1 MKKRVA
7 FFVVLILLLASCTS
21 WLNPRS
27 VAITSVSRSATP
39 IVVTITALPKATNT
53 VILVTIPTTA
63 TPTRTNTPQPAML
76 EENKVIAVE
85 FPLSIL
91 SKKQIQEVA
100 DCKILELA
108 ENRYPDSIG
117 TADLLES
124 FTPESNCDWAVLA
137 LSYAVR
143 NESESPSQLGLEA
156 FKKAVSKNYGFALAP
171 YVFEYY
177 FGSVHLVKNPQFAE
191 KEIAKVEINYTWSGL
206 GEPSNVHH
214 AVTIEKANIIPIIS
228 SSTDS
233 IDSSISVDKIL
244 VQDLAKELNDL
255 LPIDSEVQTLFC
267 TDNFPEWFV
276 ALTFTDGTKINM
288 KSNSNFLFV
297 GGPWQTEIEG
307 QRYLQYSQTFATKI
321 VGFLEALGLPLGKP
335 SGMYCPG
342 GVIFENAFSN
352 FLPPTS
358 TPSPNFSSEAIY
370 TFVAQT
376 VNARLTQIASGT
388 VTPKP

>member
-1 MKKRVA
+1 
-7 FFVVLILLLASCTS
+7 
-21 WLNPRS
+21 
-27 VAITSVSRSATP
+27 
-39 IVVTITALPKATNT
+39 
-53 VILVTIPTTA
+53 
-63 TPTRTNTPQPAML
+63 
-76 EENKVIAVE
+76 
-85 FPLSIL
+85 
-91 SKKQIQEVA
+91 
-100 DCKILELA
+100 
-108 ENRYPDSIG
+108 
-117 TADLLES
+117 
-124 FTPESNCDWAVLA
+124 
-137 LSYAVR
+137 VR
-143 NESESPSQLGLEA
+143 NDSESPSQPGLEA
-156 FKKAVSKNYGFALAP
+156 FKKAISNNYGFALAP

-214 AVTIEKANIIPIIS
+214 AVTIDKANINPIIS
-228 SSTDS
+228 SSTDH

-255 LPIDSEVQTLFC
+255 LPIDSEVHTLFC

-276 ALTFTDGTKINM
+276 ALTFTDGTKIDM

-307 QRYLQYSQTFATKI
+307 QRYLQYSLTFATKI
-321 VGFLEALGLPLGKP
+321 VGFMEELGLPLGEP

-342 GVIFENAFSN
+342 GVVFENAFSN

-358 TPSPNFSSEAIY
+358 TPSPNFSSEAIF

-376 VNARLTQIASGT
+376 VNAQLTQIASET
-388 VTPKP
+388 VTPRP